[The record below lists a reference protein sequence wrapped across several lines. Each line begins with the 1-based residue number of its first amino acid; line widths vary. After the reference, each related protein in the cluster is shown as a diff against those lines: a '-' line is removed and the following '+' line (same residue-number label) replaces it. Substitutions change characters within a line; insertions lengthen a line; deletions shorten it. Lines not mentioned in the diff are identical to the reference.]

1 MNHII
6 TRHDDGRYCLSEPVP
21 GEVIVNLARNIVAE
35 AFERPIK
42 LTKPTDSSD
51 YLVMQLAMEQ
61 REVFGV
67 IFVDRQNQVLAF
79 EKLFFGTVDATS
91 VYPREVVKRCLQLNA
106 TAVILTH
113 NHPSGHPEPS
123 QADINITSTLVK
135 ALKLIDVNVLDHIV
149 IGGSNSVSFAERG
162 MI

>member
-106 TAVILTH
+106 SAVILAH

-123 QADINITSTLVK
+123 QADINITSTLLK
-135 ALKLIDVNVLDHIV
+135 ALRLIDVNVLDHIV
-149 IGGSNSVSFAERG
+149 IGGAKSVSFAERG

>member
-106 TAVILTH
+106 TAVILAH

-123 QADINITSTLVK
+123 QADINITSALVK

-149 IGGSNSVSFAERG
+149 IGGTNSVSFAERG